1 MIKQNVIVACVAFV
15 VTSARGNVKPTE
27 DYSLIATFLE
37 PKSGRINGLEE
48 ISRTTRHGV
57 DLNYRR
63 VTDDARLTIRFGI
76 ALDDDPDRELNFRL
90 ATMGARDSLTEKLT
104 TWSGFP
110 MGELGVVRGGRVSV
124 AGCMFGR
131 SEIHV
136 KWNLPKGAPDAPEEE
151 LEAIEGIVR
160 WGVARIEGS
169 KLGSEESL
177 TVRGKRLPCRRAP
190 SGLILVDVE
199 AWCQAQ
205 DLTVAKNDVLGTIS
219 FVRSDRRTIVP
230 LGSYAFKTGSNW
242 WQSSYVNCVRNGRW
256 FVPLDA
262 LEERT

>member
-1 MIKQNVIVACVAFV
+1 MMITSSTRHLLQALCLIPSLAVAPDDYDHVA
-15 VTSARGNVKPTE
+15 R
-27 DYSLIATFLE
+27 LIE
-37 PKSGRINGLEE
+37 PKSIRIHDLHEVARKTSSGVFLE
-48 ISRTTRHGV
+48 
-57 DLNYRR
+57 YRR
-63 VTDDARLTIRFGI
+63 ETDNARLILMFGTETTS
-76 ALDDDPDRELNFRL
+76 DPDRELNFRL

-124 AGCMFGR
+124 AGCLFGQ
-131 SEIHV
+131 SGLSV
-136 KWNLPKGAPDAPEEE
+136 WWNLPKGAPDAPEEE

-177 TVRGKRLPCRRAP
+177 TVRGKRLPSRRAP